1 MQICIAFLLVTM
13 GAGLYALHAH
23 ICRKRECNAFNNG
36 YMQAQKEEKIRQE
49 AIAKMQAQM
58 RPVVPAN
65 VVDARIAH
73 EIKPVE
79 VSGAFMDELHKNGRA
94 VVRLK

>member
-23 ICRKRECNAFNNG
+23 ICRKRECSAFNSG

-49 AIAKMQAQM
+49 AVAQCKAQM

-65 VVDARIAH
+65 VVDARIAPA
-73 EIKPVE
+73 EDVFPPD
-79 VSGAFMDELHKNGRA
+79 FMDKVRSNGRA
-94 VVRLK
+94 VTRLK